1 MKNAIKDSK
10 TVTIQNKINDCKDG
24 QKKIFK
30 IIDSLLSQKKQQVLP
45 EYTCSFSL
53 ATMINTFFV
62 EKIDSI
68 RAEFPLLEPYLLGLT
83 WSCSATSNRQLG
95 HHEVSTVVSNLHHP
109 GCCCIQESRG
119 DQGCC

>member
-1 MKNAIKDSK
+1 MRTGRELSGSIIAILCFLDLYKLK
-10 TVTIQNKINDCKDG
+10 YLYK
-24 QKKIFK
+24 
-30 IIDSLLSQKKQQVLP
+30 LSIA
-45 EYTCSFSL
+45 FSL
-53 ATMINTFFV
+53 CKYV
-62 EKIDSI
+62 DVS
-68 RAEFPLLEPYLLGLT
+68 LLGLT